1 MEELLGTCN
10 CQFKSMGGVVLLWV
24 LRSGEGEEDEGGGRS
39 SDSGDGLGPPVE
51 GEGRTATARHLPAS
65 FAASSPSYPLLFV
78 LRDTAPATVA
88 CCLPL
93 PSLHANHCL
102 TRLVLNIISGDPCF
116 QIAGIEGQKRYICR
130 GAASVAPLLPKGKV
144 KKGAYVVFLQLAAR
158 IAVFNLHKNA
168 KKSFSETIKDMYLHY
183 NERSGLLLCGFQT

>member
-1 MEELLGTCN
+1 MEELPGTCN

-39 SDSGDGLGPPVE
+39 SDSGDGLGPSVE

-102 TRLVLNIISGDPCF
+102 TRLVLNIISRDRGTEKIYLSRRCKCCPPPP
-116 QIAGIEGQKRYICR
+116 QGQ
-130 GAASVAPLLPKGKV
+130 G
-144 KKGAYVVFLQLAAR
+144 
-158 IAVFNLHKNA
+158 
-168 KKSFSETIKDMYLHY
+168 E
-183 NERSGLLLCGFQT
+183 ERCLCGFSAARGEDCCVQPAQECQEVLLGDD

>member
-102 TRLVLNIISGDPCF
+102 TRLVLNII
-116 QIAGIEGQKRYICR
+116 RYKAIHTHFPSLYFFFT
-130 GAASVAPLLPKGKV
+130 GHDW
-144 KKGAYVVFLQLAAR
+144 F
-158 IAVFNLHKNA
+158 
-168 KKSFSETIKDMYLHY
+168 
-183 NERSGLLLCGFQT
+183 